1 MVHVLGV
8 EHNGSM
14 HTSPDFEG
22 PEDNGADGHQADSSC
37 YSSNDGRQNFFAW
50 LRGLNIQRQ
59 TNQRWITV
67 VSGGIAKRMG
77 IDPLVIR
84 GGFVVLGLVGGVGI
98 LAYLLAWL
106 FLPNQSDRIHF
117 EDLVRGRQ
125 ARPEVT
131 IVCVISALW

>member
-22 PEDNGADGHQADSSC
+22 PEDHGADGHQADSSR

-59 TNQRWITV
+59 TNQRWITGV
-67 VSGGIAKRMG
+67 DGGIAKRMG
-77 IDPLVIR
+77 IDPLVILS
-84 GGFVVLGLVGGVGI
+84 GFVVLGIVGRCGI
-98 LAYLLAWL
+98 LACLL
-106 FLPNQSDRIHF
+106 FYM
-117 EDLVRGRQ
+117 
-125 ARPEVT
+125 
-131 IVCVISALW
+131 